1 MLERSSSQ
9 SLAPQVLHAGGEC
22 EGRRVDGGRGRVLQ
36 EEAPA
41 AQRGKQVS
49 PDIWKFREK
58 KRHGD

>member
-1 MLERSSSQ
+1 MLQ
-9 SLAPQVLHAGGEC
+9 AGGEC

-58 KRHGD
+58 ERHGD